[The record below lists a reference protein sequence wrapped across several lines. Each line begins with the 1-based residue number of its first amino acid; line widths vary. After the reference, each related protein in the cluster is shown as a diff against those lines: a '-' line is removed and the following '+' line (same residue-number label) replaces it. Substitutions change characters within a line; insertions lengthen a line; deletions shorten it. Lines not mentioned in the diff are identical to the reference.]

1 MRVRVRD
8 NYVLWSF
15 QKKKRRVEET
25 EGRELDPTDAP
36 VAAVAL
42 ASVPTAATRR
52 AAALSTSTD
61 IVESL
66 TYQVVQWL

>member
-15 QKKKRRVEET
+15 QQKKRRLEET

-66 TYQVVQWL
+66 TYQVV

>member
-1 MRVRVRD
+1 MCVRVRD

>member
-1 MRVRVRD
+1 MCVRVRD

-15 QKKKRRVEET
+15 QQKKRRVEET

-66 TYQVVQWL
+66 TYQVV

>member
-1 MRVRVRD
+1 VCVRVRD

-15 QKKKRRVEET
+15 QQKRRRLEET

>member
-1 MRVRVRD
+1 MCVRVRD

-66 TYQVVQWL
+66 TYQVV

>member
-1 MRVRVRD
+1 MCVRVRD

-15 QKKKRRVEET
+15 QQKKRRLEET

-66 TYQVVQWL
+66 TYQLV

>member
-15 QKKKRRVEET
+15 QQKKRRLEET

>member
-15 QKKKRRVEET
+15 QQKKRRVEET

>member
-15 QKKKRRVEET
+15 QQKRRRLEET

-66 TYQVVQWL
+66 TYQVV

>member
-1 MRVRVRD
+1 MCVRVRD

-15 QKKKRRVEET
+15 QQKKRRLEET

-66 TYQVVQWL
+66 TYQVV

>member
-1 MRVRVRD
+1 MCVRVRD

-15 QKKKRRVEET
+15 QQKRRRLEET

-66 TYQVVQWL
+66 TYQVV

>member
-8 NYVLWSF
+8 NYVLWSL
-15 QKKKRRVEET
+15 QQKRRRLEET

-66 TYQVVQWL
+66 TYQVV

>member
-1 MRVRVRD
+1 MCVRVRD

-15 QKKKRRVEET
+15 QQKKRRVEET

-36 VAAVAL
+36 VAAVAI

-66 TYQVVQWL
+66 TYQVV

>member
-1 MRVRVRD
+1 MCVRVRD

-15 QKKKRRVEET
+15 QQKKRRVEET

>member
-15 QKKKRRVEET
+15 QQKRRRLEET